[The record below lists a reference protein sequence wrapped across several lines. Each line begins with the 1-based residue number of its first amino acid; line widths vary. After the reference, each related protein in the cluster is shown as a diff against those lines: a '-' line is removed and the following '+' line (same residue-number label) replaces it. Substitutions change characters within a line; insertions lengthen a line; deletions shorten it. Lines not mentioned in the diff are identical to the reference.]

1 MRETTNIAANPFDN
15 MMDRDDLKRQ
25 IEQATTEAA
34 NHLKTMDAVHGYF
47 MSSKHD
53 FANDEEKFA
62 KLEEAVKAYKDARKE
77 LKDLMDI
84 YNGSK

>member
-1 MRETTNIAANPFDN
+1 MRETTIIATNLFDN
-15 MMDRDDLKRQ
+15 MMDRDELKRQ
-25 IEQATTEAA
+25 IEQATTEAV
-34 NHLKTMDAVHGYF
+34 NHLKTVDAIHGYF

-62 KLEEAVKAYKDARKE
+62 KLEEAVKAYKDARKK
-77 LKDLMDI
+77 LKELMDI